1 MQIIDPSYWFVK
13 VILSFTG
20 IYNFSCS
27 LLDFAWNPAF
37 FAPPLLPKKKRISLK
52 IYCFS
57 MTSPYYVL
65 NACCVSCFCLKCL
78 RFYKKSCVFCAPPC
92 FQRKSA
98 FPVTPS
104 DFFPQACHFCH
115 MAALNTYKGMLGK
128 ACRLG
133 KKVTHC
139 SASALQY
146 VAFLLSLGA
155 KTSPEQ
161 QQSKQIYKQNLC
173 KNKHRASK
181 SQSKT

>member
-20 IYNFSCS
+20 IYSFSCS

-78 RFYKKSCVFCAPPC
+78 RFLWEILRFLRAPLLPKKKRISCDSQWFFPPGMPFLSHGSPKYIQRDAWQGLPAWKKS
-92 FQRKSA
+92 
-98 FPVTPS
+98 
-104 DFFPQACHFCH
+104 H
-115 MAALNTYKGMLGK
+115 ALQ
-128 ACRLG
+128 RLG
-133 KKVTHC
+133 AAVRGFF
-139 SASALQY
+139 AEP
-146 VAFLLSLGA
+146 LS
-155 KTSPEQ
+155 
-161 QQSKQIYKQNLC
+161 
-173 KNKHRASK
+173 KNKPRATTE
-181 SQSKT
+181 QANL